1 MAYLVSYGSVPLKH
15 HLFIHL
21 AGKECFDSGCEH
33 IRMLFYI
40 PALLHMVKGRVSTP

>member
-1 MAYLVSYGSVPLKH
+1 MAYLISYGSVPLKH

-21 AGKECFDSGCEH
+21 AGKECFDTGCEH

-40 PALLHMVKGRVSTP
+40 PAFPLWNAELFFY